1 MMVLSFHSWKI
12 WLLSVSMHSQ
22 SWQLWLWWHSK
33 TLQIVSS
40 YLECFG
46 GGGNS
51 VAGQT
56 LDHRLQLP
64 VKYVWNDRPV
74 RLGFPFVNLR
84 RLDQMVV
91 LRVRFLIEWDAP
103 MSFDTTACSIAGH
116 DMIWR
121 NGAFIHLPPSIFHL
135 WFLRACGEGWHAW
148 GRGRTIGDLTHNS
161 PIYDECQTQQSMVLA
176 HGPGW

>member
-1 MMVLSFHSWKI
+1 MTWT
-12 WLLSVSMHSQ
+12 
-22 SWQLWLWWHSK
+22 QLWLWWHNK
-33 TLQIVSS
+33 TLQIVPS

-161 PIYDECQTQQSMVLA
+161 PIYDECQTQLSKVLA
-176 HGPGW
+176 QGPGWSRIHT